1 MPRGNRLAPCP
12 AGFRSELSAKELTF
26 PQINTVVTEVY
37 RAPLLVLEGD
47 QGGRG
52 EEPASLGGRGEGRRG
67 GGGKGL
73 RTQGERG
80 TPCLRWL
87 LKLHLLYDINLILF
101 YVDTINLH
109 MIIALSILF

>member
-12 AGFRSELSAKELTF
+12 TGFRSELSAKELTF

-67 GGGKGL
+67 GGGEGSAHTG
-73 RTQGERG
+73 RERNPVSQMASKASS
-80 TPCLRWL
+80 TL
-87 LKLHLLYDINLILF
+87 
-101 YVDTINLH
+101 
-109 MIIALSILF
+109 